1 MHEIDVL
8 SLYLPLPLPPPLSL
22 SLISLYTLIFIAIL
36 CVACPEQVPF
46 MADES
51 VLAIEEFSKLDYSL
65 KQYLIYAKIIQ
76 EKVKQLNKKGTYI
89 SLSSIFSLK

>member
-1 MHEIDVL
+1 
-8 SLYLPLPLPPPLSL
+8 
-22 SLISLYTLIFIAIL
+22 
-36 CVACPEQVPF
+36 

-76 EKVKQLNKKGTYI
+76 EKVKQLNKKGMHKIICSTYI
-89 SLSSIFSLK
+89 SLQEPIYSSECKNDDSPN